1 MLLTFTIPSTGHIRS
16 VDLRDELV
24 HEYKLSI
31 QEMSRYFSPALDRQR
46 RAAHNKVAASLVP
59 ILKEELPE
67 EDDASLTQEAR
78 RIVTGFLEESLTGRS
93 MVRELLDSG
102 LLR

>member
-1 MLLTFTIPSTGHIRS
+1 MLLTFTIPATGHIRS

-24 HEYKLSI
+24 HEYKLSVM
-31 QEMSRYFSPALDRQR
+31 EMSRYFSPALDRQR
-46 RAAHNKVAASLVP
+46 RAAHNRCAASLIPV
-59 ILKEELPE
+59 LKEELPE
-67 EDDASLTQEAR
+67 ENEADLAQEAR

-102 LLR
+102 LLS